1 MNVLCV
7 DVDSKIS
14 NLALMKVSAY
24 HKARGDA
31 VSLYRHK
38 GRRNLSIDIPQ
49 DPEKTYVSCTFTW
62 NRPIAEAFVRRGNG
76 TALFGGTG
84 FDHGKPSME
93 RHYLPPEID
102 AMAPDYDLYGYDYAV
117 GFCNRGCNRRCQFCD
132 VPLKE
137 GKINPLMYRPPWT
150 WVPDGF
156 KKAMLLDND
165 IAFYSD
171 PQLQEILG
179 WFIEAGVKASITQG
193 WDIRLTTPERAALL
207 YELKP
212 RSTGFNAVRLYFSW
226 DYLGIENY
234 VRRGIETLLDAGF
247 RSDQLCCY
255 ILTGFNTTH
264 EQDFHR
270 LTVLWNEYGVYPYA
284 MTYNNRRDDPW
295 LRAFARYV
303 NRPALLR
310 NVAWEDYYRGPA

>member
-24 HKARGDA
+24 HKKQGDA
-31 VSLYRHK
+31 VTLYRHR
-38 GRRNLSIDIPQ
+38 GRKNLAVDLPT
-49 DPEKTYVSCTFTW
+49 DPDKTYVSCTFTW
-62 NRPIAEAFVRRGNG
+62 NRPIADQFVRRANG
-76 TALFGGTG
+76 TALYGGTG
-84 FDHGKPSME
+84 FDHGKPSVE
-93 RHYLPPEID
+93 RHYLPPQID

-171 PQLQEILG
+171 AQLREILG
-179 WFIEAGVKASITQG
+179 WFVDAGVKASITQG
-193 WDIRLTTPERAALL
+193 WDIRLTTPERASLL
-207 YELKP
+207 HDLKP
-212 RSTGFNAVRLYFSW
+212 RSRKFDAIQLYFAW
-226 DYLGIENY
+226 DYPGIEGWI
-234 VRRGIETLLDAGF
+234 RRGIPMLTEAGF
-247 RSDQLCCY
+247 APRQLRCY
-255 ILTGFNTTH
+255 ILCGFNTTH
-264 EQDFHR
+264 EQDLHR
-270 LTVLWNEYGVYPYA
+270 FNVLWNEYGVYPFV
-284 MTYNNRRDDPW
+284 MVYNNRRDDPW
-295 LRAFARYV
+295 LRAFARYA
-303 NRPALLR
+303 NRPAIFKR
-310 NVAWEDYYRGPA
+310 IGWEDYNRRPA